1 MNTKMLSIGIAIL
14 LITLSGTFYIVNK
27 NSSSDSA
34 INCTGQITVV
44 RNSDQLTMNV
54 LFFIDD
60 NVSTIYLRGVLKSNG
75 KTYILNR
82 SVYASV
88 TTKNNH
94 YRFITQ
100 KISNAQELPS
110 GGQEF
115 SDILPKYLQSVNS
128 PQDFFIYKINPS
140 RYIFTNG
147 YIPSLYCKKIT

>member
-14 LITLSGTFYIVNK
+14 LITLSGTFYIINK

-82 SVYASV
+82 SVYAIV
-88 TTKNNH
+88 TTKINH

-100 KISNAQELPS
+100 TLSIVYELLS
-110 GGQEF
+110 ACMEF
-115 SDILPKYLQSVNS
+115 SYILPKYS
-128 PQDFFIYKINPS
+128 
-140 RYIFTNG
+140 
-147 YIPSLYCKKIT
+147 